1 MISCRE
7 EHSRARGPLNLHK
20 LRRFRCSE
28 MDFGVI
34 AVIFD
39 NLNISLTWAAF
50 QQTFCEQKSWTID
63 SSQKVTALKP
73 CNITFWQSHQKL
85 EPYSTL
91 TVLFLN

>member
-20 LRRFRCSE
+20 LHRFRGSE

-39 NLNISLTWAAF
+39 NLNISFTWAAF
-50 QQTFCEQKSWTID
+50 QQTSCEQKSQKID
-63 SSQKVTALKP
+63 SSQKAMTLKP
-73 CNITFWQSHQKL
+73 LNI
-85 EPYSTL
+85 PR
-91 TVLFLN
+91 